1 MKEINLF
8 RAKLQQH
15 LPWNA
20 ARLAFVS
27 TFLIALMR
35 VKTVNMAEIATGFS
49 GNAKV
54 SSHYKRL
61 QRFFREFEVDYE
73 SIAITV
79 VRVMQI
85 PEPWVIS
92 IDRTNWQF
100 GKTVFNVLMLGVVHE
115 GVAFPL
121 LWTMLDKKGNSNTQ
135 ERRDLWNR
143 FLEIFGNRQIDFL
156 TADREF
162 VGKDWF
168 DYLLYEPLTRFR
180 IRVKQNTLLDDGQK
194 QLPAS
199 VCFQHLQIGESMVL
213 SKPRKIWGN
222 RLYVAALRLADGELL
237 IVASSHAP
245 KTAIA
250 DYAKRWGIETLFGCF
265 KTRGFC
271 LESTHLQDSARLS
284 KLIALLSLALCW
296 AFASGLWLL
305 HHNPLKLKNHGRKP
319 KSIFRV
325 GFDFLRQIL
334 FDLSLH
340 FSAFAAS
347 LNFLSCT

>member
-8 RAKLQQH
+8 REKLQPH
-15 LPWNA
+15 LQWNR

-27 TFLIALMR
+27 AFLISLMR
-35 VKTVNMAEIATGFS
+35 VKTVNMSEIATGFS
-49 GNAKV
+49 GKAKTD
-54 SSHYKRL
+54 SHYKRL
-61 QRFFREFEVDYE
+61 QRFFREFVVDYE
-73 SIAITV
+73 SIALTV
-79 VRVMQI
+79 VRVMNI

-92 IDRTNWQF
+92 IDRTDWQF
-100 GKTVFNVLMLGVVHE
+100 GKTVFNILMLGVVYK

-121 LWTMLDKKGNSNTQ
+121 IWTMLDKKGNSNTP
-135 ERRDLWNR
+135 ERRELWNR

-162 VGKDWF
+162 VGEDWF
-168 DYLLYEPLTRFR
+168 DYLLYDPMTRFR
-180 IRVKQNTLLDDGQK
+180 IRVKKNTLLDDGQK
-194 QLPAS
+194 QLKAS
-199 VCFQHLQIGESMVL
+199 VCFQHLQIGESIVL
-213 SKPRKIWGN
+213 SKQRKIWGN
-222 RLYVAALRLADGELL
+222 YFYVAALRLADGELL
-237 IVASSHAP
+237 IVASSHAAE
-245 KTAIA
+245 TAIA

-265 KTRGFC
+265 KSRGFC

-284 KLIALLSLALCW
+284 KLIALLALALCW
-296 AFASGLWLL
+296 AFSCGLWSL
-305 HHNPLKLKNHGRKP
+305 HENPLKLKKHGRMP
-319 KSIFRV
+319 KSIFHV